1 MKLKNSDTPK
11 PTENNEQ
18 LLQRFSKR
26 TAQLTARAAELQ
38 EAFDEYNRIQKDL
51 ARLEGS
57 VQAVEYI
64 AYGKMPGD
72 GNHDKFK
79 DHKPH

>member
-1 MKLKNSDTPK
+1 MKLKKHDSPKQTETP
-11 PTENNEQ
+11 EQ

-26 TAQLTARAAELQ
+26 TAQLTARAEELQ